1 MSLKRLTD
9 NPIVLIYELKIGLHL
24 HLTIREYMKLTTKA
38 LLAIQDRKMILERN
52 KTRSPYY
59 KIMYE
64 VKYAELLT
72 KERTIKEY
80 AQSRYTR

>member
-1 MSLKRLTD
+1 
-9 NPIVLIYELKIGLHL
+9 
-24 HLTIREYMKLTTKA
+24 MKLTTKA

-52 KTRSPYY
+52 KTRSSHY